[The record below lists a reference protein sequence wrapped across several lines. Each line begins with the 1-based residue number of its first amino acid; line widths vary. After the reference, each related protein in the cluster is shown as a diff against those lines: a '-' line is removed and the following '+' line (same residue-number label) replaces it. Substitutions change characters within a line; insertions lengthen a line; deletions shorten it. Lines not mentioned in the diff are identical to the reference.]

1 MWHKQSLEEHFHFPR
16 VSWVLWLLREGARR
30 PLAGERRHGASL
42 PGVPTEAVLHQLAA
56 CWVPDSGVNL
66 TKTNRRLHKQ
76 TPRPPQLITSS
87 PEQVNQAQPRPD
99 QSTAHDLNQYW
110 LLMPHRCCWCL
121 LHNVIVTMES
131 EYKKISNIQSMG
143 RVFQNW
149 REHSVWKNV
158 TLWSIQDL
166 WVW

>member
-76 TPRPPQLITSS
+76 TPRPPQLIDQLLKHQTYDFLCSS
-87 PEQVNQAQPRPD
+87 CSGRFLTVIASKQQWQKLEPLDPPTGADGLPEILQLRSRP
-99 QSTAHDLNQYW
+99 W
-110 LLMPHRCCWCL
+110 LKAARKQWM
-121 LHNVIVTMES
+121 
-131 EYKKISNIQSMG
+131 
-143 RVFQNW
+143 VFKPWMQKSK
-149 REHSVWKNV
+149 HFF
-158 TLWSIQDL
+158 
-166 WVW
+166 